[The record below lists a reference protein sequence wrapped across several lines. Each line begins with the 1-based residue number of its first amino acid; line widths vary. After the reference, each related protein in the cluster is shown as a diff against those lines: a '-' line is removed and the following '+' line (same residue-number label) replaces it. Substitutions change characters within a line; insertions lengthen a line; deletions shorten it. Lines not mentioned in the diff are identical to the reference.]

1 MVTPRGTTVGSVGEF
16 PTISRITAGLPMG
29 PAVAVGPG
37 DDGAVFLLNGSA
49 VASTDMQVESVH
61 FRRDWVTAENLG
73 RRVVASAAADIEA
86 MGASQ
91 GFVLAAVSLPSETPA
106 AWVDDLARGIRT
118 ECELAGASWVGGDLA
133 RGPQVTVTV
142 TVVGELRGRTPV
154 LRSGANPGE
163 VVAYR
168 GRLGWSAAGLTV
180 LSRGFRSPRA
190 LVEAYQYPRVGY
202 GTGAEAQEAGATAM
216 ADVSDGLVAD
226 LGHIAAASEVL
237 IDIDTARF
245 DVPEPLRAVAAATG
259 ADPLS
264 FILAGGEDH
273 ALVATFPFGRVPPQ
287 WQVIGAVSEG
297 EPEVR
302 VNGETW
308 EPNGW
313 DHFRS

>member
-1 MVTPRGTTVGSVGEF
+1 M
-16 PTISRITAGLPMG
+16 
-29 PAVAVGPG
+29 
-37 DDGAVFLLNGSA
+37 
-49 VASTDMQVESVH
+49 
-61 FRRDWVTAENLG
+61 
-73 RRVVASAAADIEA
+73 
-86 MGASQ
+86 
-91 GFVLAAVSLPSETPA
+91 
-106 AWVDDLARGIRT
+106 
-118 ECELAGASWVGGDLA
+118 GGDLA

-287 WQVIGAVSEG
+287 WQVIGTVSEG